1 MPKTATRRYSIE
13 IRDLKADKTVLL
25 TAVDWEEEDRRVA
38 LAQVMRLA
46 GLPGAN
52 SFTKPTK
59 PAPKRRPTAAARQTQ
74 RARSA

>member
-1 MPKTATRRYSIE
+1 MTDMPKTATRRYSIE

-52 SFTKPTK
+52 SFTKPTE
-59 PAPKRRPTAAARQTQ
+59 PAPEPRPTAAARQTQ
-74 RARSA
+74 R

>member
-52 SFTKPTK
+52 SLTKPTE
-59 PAPKRRPTAAARQTQ
+59 PVPKRRPTAAARQTQ
-74 RARSA
+74 R